1 METYESIRKW
11 KDEALSSFMNTSIS
25 LNKFH
30 DQVMLKVL
38 EVAKGKM
45 KQSTPP
51 CEFTWFITG
60 SGGRFE
66 QGLISDQDHGL
77 IYEIS
82 NEENDIYFKEL
93 GEEISYGMNCV
104 GYPYCNGNIM
114 SSNPTWRKSVEEWK
128 IQLIEWMKN
137 ERWESIRYLQIFYDG
152 RVLYGNTEYL
162 SDLKSV
168 IFHYQLQHPTLLQRF
183 IANVKHIKNVIGP
196 MGQLLVEQHGVYQ
209 GCVNLKYSAFLPY
222 VNAVRL
228 LSIKEG
234 IFETSTIDRIDRL
247 KGKDEYKEMLRDCKE
262 NFITL
267 TKYRLSLLNAQN
279 YDDTHYLNIKILSK
293 EQKKEIKQILK
304 CGKRLHDEVIEL
316 TLAKN

>member
-1 METYESIRKW
+1 MKTYESIRKW
-11 KDEALSSFMNTSIS
+11 KGEALSSFMNTSIS

-45 KQSTPP
+45 EQPAP

-66 QGLISDQDHGL
+66 QGLISDQDHGI

-82 NEENDIYFKEL
+82 NEENDKYFKAL

-104 GYPYCNGNIM
+104 GYPYCNGKIM
-114 SSNPTWRKSVEEWK
+114 SSNPIWCRSVDEWK
-128 IQLIEWMKN
+128 MQLNEWMEN
-137 ERWESIRYLQIFYDG
+137 ESWESIRYLQIFFDG
-152 RVLYGNTEYL
+152 RVLYGNIDYV
-162 SDLKSV
+162 SCLKSF
-168 IFHYQLQHPTLLQRF
+168 IYKYQLQHPALLQRF

-247 KGKDEYKEMLRDCKE
+247 KEKAEYKEMLRECKE

-267 TKYRLSLLNAQN
+267 TKYRLSLFNAQN
-279 YDDTHYLNIKILSK
+279 YDDTHYLNIKSLSK
-293 EQKKEIKQILK
+293 EQRKEIKQILK
-304 CGKRLHDEVIEL
+304 CGKRLHDEVINL
-316 TLAKN
+316 TVA